1 MAVSVQPDESG
12 SSLFAFIAPK
22 QIDGDSVKKSLSKRV
37 PSYMIPSS
45 IYCLDRL
52 PLNTNDKVDHKTIRA
67 TMGDLISQAHS
78 STSRQKSFYLETPPD
93 SESSVSESSELEFES
108 PSTVR
113 TITKIWKAILGLSA
127 PPSLSDNFFD
137 IGGNRFVFSSG
148 SFYDVLTDTSS
159 QHAGFCPCQSTQ
171 SRLSFHEA

>member
-12 SSLFAFIAPK
+12 SSLCAFIAPK
-22 QIDGDSVKKSLSKRV
+22 HIDGDTVKKLLSKHV
-37 PSYMIPSS
+37 PGYMVPSS

-67 TMGDLISQAHS
+67 TMGDLISEAHPS
-78 STSRQKSFYLETPPD
+78 AVRQGSFYLETPPD
-93 SESSVSESSELEFES
+93 SESSDSESSELES
-108 PSTVR
+108 PSTIR
-113 TITKIWKAILGLSA
+113 TITNIWKAILGLST

-148 SFYDVLTDTSS
+148 SCYDLITDIWS
-159 QHAGFCPCQSTQ
+159 QHAGFCPCQSAQ
-171 SRLSFHEA
+171 SRFSFYEA